1 MAESKRLLI
10 LSSPPFVSEGETIE
24 RVMWRVNLV
33 LLPALAWGV
42 WSFGLDALRVA
53 ASCVASCVLAEA
65 AAQRIMQ
72 RPVTVS
78 DGSAVVTGILLA
90 FNLPP
95 GIPTWMTVVGSV
107 AAIAIAKQAFGGLGF
122 NIFNPALIGR
132 AFLLASYPVPMT
144 SWRPYGACDGVTC
157 ATPLGIIKEK
167 LALPLPSYA
176 DMFLGRTGG
185 CIGETS
191 TLLLLAGALY
201 LLWRRDITWHAPAS
215 FLGCLAIASRLSG
228 RDPAFAV
235 LAGGAVLGDRVR
247 MMRHAGDRAV
257 FIRSLSTRGQ
267 LGGVSAGVPGALATL
282 ALFGC
287 DLVIIETVGVGQ
299 CEIDV
304 ARLADRGADLLVD
317 VLDALRRLSVR
328 QRAVI
333 YLTYWLGMRAD
344 EVARTLDVSLRTVE
358 RELTSARGRLEVLLR

>member
-1 MAESKRLLI
+1 VAESKRLLI

-235 LAGGAVLGDRVR
+235 LAGGAVLGALFMATDMVTVPLSWKGRLIFG
-247 MMRHAGDRAV
+247 AGCGCITAV
-257 FIRSLSTRGQ
+257 IRSW
-267 LGGVSAGVPGALATL
+267 GGYPEGVCYAILLMNALTPVIDRYTQPRRFGGKRKSAGG
-282 ALFGC
+282 
-287 DLVIIETVGVGQ
+287 
-299 CEIDV
+299 
-304 ARLADRGADLLVD
+304 
-317 VLDALRRLSVR
+317 
-328 QRAVI
+328 
-333 YLTYWLGMRAD
+333 
-344 EVARTLDVSLRTVE
+344 
-358 RELTSARGRLEVLLR
+358 

>member
-235 LAGGAVLGDRVR
+235 LAGGAVLGALFMATDMVTVPLSWKGRLIFGAGCGCITAVIRSAKGRAASAASWARRSFAAATICIALVILRVFFTLP
-247 MMRHAGDRAV
+247 MRFFKSLRLGIDYLPCPALR
-257 FIRSLSTRGQ
+257 RSLSQKRQ
-267 LGGVSAGVPGALATL
+267 VLHAWLSP
-282 ALFGC
+282 
-287 DLVIIETVGVGQ
+287 
-299 CEIDV
+299 
-304 ARLADRGADLLVD
+304 DRPK
-317 VLDALRRLSVR
+317 LSG
-328 QRAVI
+328 
-333 YLTYWLGMRAD
+333 LSW
-344 EVARTLDVSLRTVE
+344 
-358 RELTSARGRLEVLLR
+358 

>member
-24 RVMWRVNLV
+24 RVMWRVNLA

-95 GIPTWMTVVGSV
+95 GIPTWMTIVGSV

-167 LALPLPSYA
+167 LELPLPSYA

-228 RDPAFAV
+228 RDPVFAV
-235 LAGGAVLGDRVR
+235 LAGGAVLGALFMATDMVTVPLSWKGRLIFG
-247 MMRHAGDRAV
+247 AGCGCITAV
-257 FIRSLSTRGQ
+257 IRSW
-267 LGGVSAGVPGALATL
+267 GGYPEGVCYAILLMNALTPVIDRYTQPRRFGGKRKSAGG
-282 ALFGC
+282 
-287 DLVIIETVGVGQ
+287 
-299 CEIDV
+299 
-304 ARLADRGADLLVD
+304 
-317 VLDALRRLSVR
+317 
-328 QRAVI
+328 
-333 YLTYWLGMRAD
+333 
-344 EVARTLDVSLRTVE
+344 
-358 RELTSARGRLEVLLR
+358 

>member
-228 RDPAFAV
+228 RDPVFAV
-235 LAGGAVLGDRVR
+235 LAGGAVLGALFMATDMVTVPLSWKGRLIFG
-247 MMRHAGDRAV
+247 AGCGCITAV
-257 FIRSLSTRGQ
+257 IRSW
-267 LGGVSAGVPGALATL
+267 GGYPEGVCYAILLMNALTPVIDRYTQPRRFGGKRKSAGG
-282 ALFGC
+282 
-287 DLVIIETVGVGQ
+287 
-299 CEIDV
+299 
-304 ARLADRGADLLVD
+304 
-317 VLDALRRLSVR
+317 
-328 QRAVI
+328 
-333 YLTYWLGMRAD
+333 
-344 EVARTLDVSLRTVE
+344 
-358 RELTSARGRLEVLLR
+358 

>member
-235 LAGGAVLGDRVR
+235 LAGGAVLGALFMATDMVTVPLSWKGRLIFG
-247 MMRHAGDRAV
+247 AGCGCITAV
-257 FIRSLSTRGQ
+257 IRSW
-267 LGGVSAGVPGALATL
+267 GGYPEGVCYAILLMNALTPVIDRYTQPRRFGGKRKSAGG
-282 ALFGC
+282 
-287 DLVIIETVGVGQ
+287 
-299 CEIDV
+299 
-304 ARLADRGADLLVD
+304 
-317 VLDALRRLSVR
+317 
-328 QRAVI
+328 
-333 YLTYWLGMRAD
+333 
-344 EVARTLDVSLRTVE
+344 
-358 RELTSARGRLEVLLR
+358 